1 MSTDVAA
8 GVSPALQHEIEQ
20 FLYAEAELLDDR
32 RYAEWVDLFDDD
44 AAYWSPVRRSVATAD
59 LALEF
64 TEPGQTAFFDDDKS
78 SLQWRV
84 RRLATN
90 AAWAEDPPS
99 RTRRLIGNV
108 RVRPEGPEDG
118 GSQLRVRSNFAVY
131 RSRLAD
137 VVSVYTGERTDLL
150 RARPAGGWGIASRT
164 IVFDHAVAQGNNL
177 AIFF

>member
-1 MSTDVAA
+1 MSIDVAA
-8 GVSPALQHEIEQ
+8 RVSPGLQHEVEQ

-32 RYAEWVDLFDDD
+32 RFGEWIELFDDD
-44 AAYWSPVRRSVATAD
+44 AVYWSPVRRSVSMAD
-59 LALEF
+59 LGLEY
-64 TEPGQTAFFDDDKS
+64 TERGQMAFFDDDKS

-84 RRLATN
+84 RRLSTN

-108 RVRPEGPEDG
+108 RVRAEEPSDG
-118 GSQLRVRSNFAVY
+118 GSPLRVRSNFVVY

-137 VVSVYTGERTDLL
+137 VISIYSGERTDLL
-150 RARPAGGWGIASRT
+150 RARPAGGWGIVCRR